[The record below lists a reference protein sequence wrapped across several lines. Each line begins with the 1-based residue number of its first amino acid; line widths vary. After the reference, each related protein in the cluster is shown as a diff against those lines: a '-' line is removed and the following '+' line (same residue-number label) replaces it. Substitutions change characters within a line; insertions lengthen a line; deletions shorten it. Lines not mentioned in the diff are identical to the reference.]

1 MVDKTFKMEQS
12 KLIVY
17 FTALWCNMEAAKP
30 LGIDQRRE
38 KEKQIRRN
46 DILEAAEHVFFTKGY
61 NQATMDDVAK
71 AAEFSKRTIYV
82 YFNSKE
88 QIYFEIMIRG
98 YRLMI
103 GLLKQ
108 KIQNAGAA
116 TAIESL
122 RQMGDALYS
131 FSRQHPEYFKAII
144 EYETAEIDFESGVTD
159 EARDEC
165 YALGEEMTEYLVGL
179 LRQGMDEGEI
189 RKDLDLVKTA
199 LVLWSCVIG
208 VLNTAHKKEKYI
220 RHMHSTTPDELVSA
234 AFTLMLESIRN

>member
-17 FTALWCNMEAAKP
+17 FMTLWCNVEAAKP

-46 DILEAAEHVFFTKGY
+46 DILEAAEHVFFAKGY

-71 AAEFSKRTIYV
+71 AAEFSKRTVYV

-108 KIQNAGAA
+108 KIQNAGAV

-122 RQMGDALYS
+122 RQMGDVFYS

-179 LRQGMDEGEI
+179 LRQGMDEGGI
-189 RKDLDLVKTA
+189 RKDLDVVKTA